1 MASER
6 DSDLYVNVM
15 RDGGRDSF
23 DDMGERLSTASLEAS
38 PGKAAYARPDHLEDE
53 QDDAEYASVLYP
65 RPLEVMSPTSSSSN
79 GSSGEL
85 FSAGVTRQTKHR
97 DDVRMAGPV
106 VAPTSAT
113 ATETDSDVE
122 ESRSDGAKE
131 KEHVI
136 RATRA
141 AEDAADAKQGAL
153 PPTDAEVVVAGD
165 DEECKGVSD
174 SAEDV
179 DRFQLAIAL
188 DFETD
193 TNGAMGPPSV
203 TRQTS
208 SSFSD
213 LGDYDDFSFTDAI
226 VASNGGAG
234 SVGSGSNAG
243 TPTTFYPIY
252 ENEAFRF
259 THASVNNCGYS
270 SYDAMDP
277 NPGGY
282 SSSPARSA
290 RSANSPT
297 MLRLGSSGSYGGR
310 ITPTFRLTV
319 PADESQPLVGD
330 IYPVSGEVV
339 RLRVD
344 QAAYIIFYKSDDS
357 GEEQGGTKQEMLV
370 MSSSSEDDG
379 DVNEMGEDG
388 AGRTMPPRS
397 YASLGAAG
405 HKVQTDNCFTRDY
418 NHPTRSL
425 GRGLFRA
432 STSVGSAFLK
442 GATGLVNKTY
452 QGGASG
458 GVFGF
463 AKGLGM
469 GMLGLGT
476 HTVKGAF
483 RGVGQVT
490 HLVGEM
496 VLGTAPHFSIDGT
509 LVLTNYRIIWQAQST
524 KDAMEIPVASI
535 LSAESSTTAPHVA
548 NIEGKHLLRVSL
560 AFQDETTCSDFLNC
574 IWELYAT
581 GPSPHYMFAHLHY
594 QAVLHKEEATTEALK
609 TPNDPFYDAE
619 EDYRRLKLLDEESWM
634 RLYDN
639 SDYTMFPSYPEA
651 FVIPSVLDEDDLREL
666 SAYRSASRI
675 PAVVWRHPHTGA
687 LVCRCAQPCTG
698 LSGYVVEADQKMV
711 SALQHA
717 TSAYGD
723 AKFHFFDA
731 RSQMAAA
738 ANSAQGKG
746 TEDPRNYPNSEL
758 HFCDIANIHA
768 VRSSYASLAQVC
780 QPGQERYGS
789 DWPHQLRSTFWFLHI
804 SNILSTSQEIC
815 RCLCQSDSV
824 MIHCSD
830 GWDRTPQL
838 TAMVQLLLD
847 PYYRT
852 LRGLLFLIEKEWCSF
867 GHMFRF
873 RYGQGDGPGQQ
884 ELEEQSPVFIQWLDA
899 LWQIWRQ
906 QSWAFEFNE
915 ELLSALYEHVFSG
928 LYGNFLYNNE
938 RQRKQEEADA
948 PTRSLWFVLLERMD
962 KYVNLEYDSA
972 KNFNS
977 IGLVLPFSSEE
988 DDLVIWDNHLVY
1000 ADPVCRKYE

>member
-6 DSDLYVNVM
+6 DLYVNVTKNGS
-15 RDGGRDSF
+15 RDGF
-23 DDMGERLSTASLEAS
+23 EQLEERLSTPS
-38 PGKAAYARPDHLEDE
+38 ARQQQDE
-53 QDDAEYASVLYP
+53 DAEYTSVLYP

-79 GSSGEL
+79 GSGSEFYSTDVGHEMKRGEGAIRT
-85 FSAGVTRQTKHR
+85 SAA
-97 DDVRMAGPV
+97 AG
-106 VAPTSAT
+106 PTSAT
-113 ATETDSDVE
+113 ATETDSDAE
-122 ESRSDGAKE
+122 ERRSDADKN
-131 KEHVI
+131 KDHVI
-136 RATRA
+136 RAMSA
-141 AEDAADAKQGAL
+141 AEEKRETGDVDA
-153 PPTDAEVVVAGD
+153 D
-165 DEECKGVSD
+165 DEECKGLGEAVT
-174 SAEDV
+174 AEEREQ
-179 DRFQLAIAL
+179 DRFKLAIAL

-193 TNGAMGPPSV
+193 TNGAMSIGPPSV

-213 LGDYDDFSFTDAI
+213 LGDYDDFSFTD
-226 VASNGGAG
+226 VVPVGGGTG
-234 SVGSGSNAG
+234 SVESGSNGG

-259 THASVNNCGYS
+259 THASVSNCGYG
-270 SYDAMDP
+270 SYDAIDRIP
-277 NPGGY
+277 SAY
-282 SSSPARSA
+282 TASPARSN
-290 RSANSPT
+290 RSGNSPT
-297 MLRLGSSGSYGGR
+297 MLRLDNYGYNGGR
-310 ITPTFRLTV
+310 ITPTFQLTQ
-319 PADESQPLVGD
+319 PADESQPLIGD
-330 IYPVSGEVV
+330 IYPVPGEVV

-344 QAAYIIFYKSDDS
+344 NAAYIIFYKSDDS
-357 GEEQGGTKQEMLV
+357 GEELSSKHEILA
-370 MSSSSEDDG
+370 MSSSSEDDN
-379 DVNEMGEDG
+379 DVGEWG
-388 AGRTMPPRS
+388 EEGKPMPPRS

-442 GATGLVNKTY
+442 GAAGLVNKTY

-509 LVLTNYRIIWQAQST
+509 LVLTNYRIIWQALST
-524 KDAMEIPVASI
+524 KDAMEIPLASI

-548 NIEGKHLLRVSL
+548 NIEGKHLLRASL
-560 AFQDETTCSDFLNC
+560 AFQDETTCSDFLSC
-574 IWELYAT
+574 IWDLYST
-581 GPSPHYMFAHLHY
+581 GGSPPHYLFAHLHY
-594 QAVLHKEEATTEALK
+594 QALRHKEDIRTVDGTGLE
-609 TPNDPFYDAE
+609 TPNDPIYDAE

-639 SDYTMFPSYPEA
+639 SDYTMFPSYPA
-651 FVIPSVLDEDDLREL
+651 TFVVPSVLDEDDLREL

-768 VRSSYASLAQVC
+768 VRSSYASLAAVC
-780 QPGQERYGS
+780 QPGQERESSG
-789 DWPHQLRSTFWFLHI
+789 WLFQLRNTFWFLHL

-838 TAMVQLLLD
+838 TGMVQLLLD

-852 LRGLLFLIEKEWCSF
+852 VRGFVSLVEKEWCSF
-867 GHMFRF
+867 GHMFRN
-873 RYGQGDGPGQQ
+873 RYSQGEGPGQQ
-884 ELEEQSPVFIQWLDA
+884 ELEEQSPVFVQWLDA

-915 ELLSALYEHVFSG
+915 AFLSALYEHIFSG

-938 RQRKQEEADA
+938 RQRKQEEANA
-948 PTRSLWFVLLERMD
+948 PTRSLWFVLLGQMD
-962 KYVNLEYDSA
+962 KYVNVEYDCA

-988 DDLVIWDNHLVY
+988 NDLVMWENHLIY

>member
-6 DSDLYVNVM
+6 DSDFYVKVAREGC
-15 RDGGRDSF
+15 RDGF
-23 DDMGERLSTASLEAS
+23 DEMEERRRTPCTPL
-38 PGKAAYARPDHLEDE
+38 KRDE
-53 QDDAEYASVLYP
+53 QHQDEEAEYTNVLYS
-65 RPLEVMSPTSSSSN
+65 RSVEIMSSTSSSSN
-79 GSSGEL
+79 GSSAEL
-85 FSAGVTRQTKHR
+85 DTTRVDEQMRSSAEIRPLIAALSTPGTLAK
-97 DDVRMAGPV
+97 
-106 VAPTSAT
+106 
-113 ATETDSDVE
+113 TDSDLE
-122 ESRSDGAKE
+122 TWSDRDKE
-131 KEHVI
+131 KEHKA
-136 RATRA
+136 RESNAM
-141 AEDAADAKQGAL
+141 EDKQGEDDV
-153 PPTDAEVVVAGD
+153 DAEKLT
-165 DEECKGVSD
+165 DEECESLGGAGSVEEK
-174 SAEDV
+174 
-179 DRFQLAIAL
+179 DRFQLAVAL
-188 DFETD
+188 NFETD
-193 TNGAMGPPSV
+193 TNAAMSTDPPSV

-226 VASNGGAG
+226 TIPSGGGTG
-234 SVGSGSNAG
+234 SVDSSSNAG

-252 ENEAFRF
+252 ENEAFRL
-259 THASVNNCGYS
+259 THASVSNCGYG
-270 SYDAMDP
+270 SYDAISKISGSYT
-277 NPGGY
+277 N
-282 SSSPARSA
+282 SPARSV

-297 MLRLGSSGSYGGR
+297 MLRLDSFSYNGGR
-310 ITPTFRLTV
+310 VTPTFQLTQ
-319 PADESQPLVGD
+319 PADESQPLIGD

-339 RLRVD
+339 RLRAD
-344 QAAYIIFYKSDDS
+344 NAAYIIFYKDDDS
-357 GEEQGGTKQEMLV
+357 GEEQNSKHEILA
-370 MSSSSEDDG
+370 MSSSSEDGG
-379 DVNEMGEDG
+379 DASEWSEE
-388 AGRTMPPRS
+388 ASGRVAPPRS

-405 HKVQTDNCFTRDY
+405 HKVQTDNCFIRDY

-432 STSVGSAFLK
+432 STSVGNAFLK

-452 QGGASG
+452 QGGANG

-476 HTVKGAF
+476 HTMKGAF

-509 LVLTNYRIIWQAQST
+509 LVLTNYRIIWQALST
-524 KDAMEIPVASI
+524 KDAMEIPLACI
-535 LSAESSTTAPHVA
+535 LGAESSTTAPHVA
-548 NIEGKHLLRVSL
+548 NIEGKHLLRTSL
-560 AFQDETTCSDFLNC
+560 AFQDEATCADFLNC
-574 IWELYAT
+574 IWELYSV
-581 GPSPHYMFAHLHY
+581 GVSPPHYFFAHLHY
-594 QAVLHKEEATTEALK
+594 QALRHKEQEKATSETGLE
-609 TPNDPFYDAE
+609 TPNNLFYDAE
-619 EDYRRLKLLDEESWM
+619 EDYRRLKLLDDDSWM

-639 SDYTMFPSYPEA
+639 SDYTMFPSYPEV
-651 FVIPSVLDEDDLREL
+651 FLVPSVLDEDDLREL

-698 LSGYVVEADQKMV
+698 LSGYVAKADQKLV
-711 SALQHA
+711 LALQHA

-746 TEDPRNYPNSEL
+746 TEDPRKYLNTEL

-768 VRSSYASLAQVC
+768 VRSSYASLASVC
-780 QPGQERYGS
+780 QPGQDRESSG
-789 DWPHQLRSTFWFLHI
+789 WLFQLRNTFWFLHL
-804 SNILSTSQEIC
+804 SSILTTSQEIC
-815 RCLCQSDSV
+815 RYLCQSESM

-852 LRGLLFLIEKEWCSF
+852 LTGLMQLIEKEWCSF
-867 GHMFRF
+867 GHLFRF
-873 RYGQGDGPGQQ
+873 RYSQGEGPGQQ
-884 ELEEQSPVFIQWLDA
+884 ELEEQSPVFVQWLDA

-906 QSWAFEFNE
+906 QPWAFEFNE
-915 ELLSALYEHVFSG
+915 TLLAVLYEHVFSG
-928 LYGNFLYNNE
+928 LYGNFLYNNQ
-938 RQRKQEEADA
+938 RQRKQEEANA
-948 PTRSLWFVLLERMD
+948 PTRSLWYVLLEEMD
-962 KYVNLEYDSA
+962 KYVNVEYDSA

-988 DDLVIWDNHLVY
+988 NDLVMWENHFVY

>member
-1 MASER
+1 MPSER
-6 DSDLYVNVM
+6 SSDLYVNVT
-15 RDGGRDSF
+15 RGDDGLG
-23 DDMGERLSTASLEAS
+23 RLSTTSIEVPTVAT
-38 PGKAAYARPDHLEDE
+38 PAAAKEQEDE
-53 QDDAEYASVLYP
+53 EYTSVLYA

-79 GSSGEL
+79 GSSSEY
-85 FSAGVTRQTKHR
+85 FSSNRRENKPSEGATTAAEGTLTEG
-97 DDVRMAGPV
+97 A
-106 VAPTSAT
+106 ATTSAT
-113 ATETDSDVE
+113 ATETDSDME
-122 ESRSDGAKE
+122 ESRSDAE
-131 KEHVI
+131 KERVI
-136 RATRA
+136 VTRATSA
-141 AEDAADAKQGAL
+141 AEDKRSADSGDAAET
-153 PPTDAEVVVAGD
+153 TDD
-165 DEECKGVSD
+165 DEECKGLGT
-174 SAEDV
+174 AEEQDP
-179 DRFQLAIAL
+179 FQLAIAL

-193 TNGAMGPPSV
+193 TNAASLGPPSV

-213 LGDYDDFSFTDAI
+213 LGDYDDFSFTDV
-226 VASNGGAG
+226 VAVNGGNS
-234 SVGSGSNAG
+234 SVESGSNAG

-259 THASVNNCGYS
+259 THASVSNCGYG
-270 SYDAMDP
+270 SYDAIDRMP
-277 NPGGY
+277 AGY
-282 SSSPARSA
+282 SPARSA
-290 RSANSPT
+290 RSSTSPT
-297 MLRLGSSGSYGGR
+297 VLRLDNYGYNNGGR
-310 ITPTFRLTV
+310 MTPTYQLTL
-319 PADESQPLVGD
+319 PADESQPLIGD
-330 IYPVSGEVV
+330 IYPVPGEIV

-344 QAAYIIFYKSDDS
+344 NAAYIIFYKSDDS
-357 GEEQGGTKQEMLV
+357 GEEQGKHDMLA

-379 DVNEMGEDG
+379 EAGELSEEG
-388 AGRTMPPRS
+388 TGKPLPPRS

-442 GATGLVNKTY
+442 GAAGLVNKTY

-509 LVLTNYRIIWQAQST
+509 LVLTNYRIIWQALST
-524 KDAMEIPVASI
+524 KDAMEIPIASI
-535 LSAESSTTAPHVA
+535 LLAESSTTAPHVA
-548 NIEGKHLLRVSL
+548 NIEGKNLLRASL
-560 AFQDETTCSDFLNC
+560 AFPDEGTCSDFLSC
-574 IWELYAT
+574 IWDLYAT
-581 GPSPHYMFAHLHY
+581 GSPPHYLFAHLHY
-594 QAVLHKEEATTEALK
+594 QALMQKEDVKAAAAVDGTGLK
-609 TPNDPFYDAE
+609 TPNDSFYDAE
-619 EDYRRLKLLDEESWM
+619 EDYRRLKLLDEDSWM

-639 SDYTMFPSYPEA
+639 SDYTMFPSYPET

-768 VRSSYASLAQVC
+768 VRSSFASLASVC
-780 QPGQERYGS
+780 QPGQERDS
-789 DWPHQLRSTFWFLHI
+789 SEWPFQLRNTFWFLHL
-804 SNILSTSQEIC
+804 STILSTSQEIC
-815 RCLCQSDSV
+815 RYLCQCDSV

-852 LRGLLFLIEKEWCSF
+852 IRGLLCLIEKEWCSF
-867 GHMFRF
+867 GHMFRY
-873 RYGQGDGPGQQ
+873 RYGHGEGPGQQ

-906 QSWAFEFNE
+906 QAWAFEFNE
-915 ELLSALYEHVFSG
+915 ALLSALYEHVFSG

-938 RQRKQEEADA
+938 RQRKQEESDA
-948 PTRSLWFVLLERMD
+948 PTRSLWFVLLEQMD
-962 KYVNLEYDSA
+962 KYMNVEYDSA

-977 IGLVLPFSSEE
+977 VGLVLPFSSEE
-988 DDLVIWDNHLVY
+988 DYLVLWENHFVY
-1000 ADPVCRKYE
+1000 ADPVCRKYL

>member
-1 MASER
+1 MASRER
-6 DSDLYVNVM
+6 DGDLYVNVTKNAS
-15 RDGGRDSF
+15 RDGF
-23 DDMGERLSTASLEAS
+23 DAVEERLSSAS
-38 PGKAAYARPDHLEDE
+38 ARHQQQMEDH
-53 QDDAEYASVLYP
+53 DDAEFTSVLYP
-65 RPLEVMSPTSSSSN
+65 RTRPSVDVMSPTSSSSN
-79 GSSGEL
+79 GSAAEFFSSGADHQMKHSNGDSREATA
-85 FSAGVTRQTKHR
+85 AG
-97 DDVRMAGPV
+97 
-106 VAPTSAT
+106 PTSAT
-113 ATETDSDVE
+113 ATETDSDLE
-122 ESRSDGAKE
+122 ESRSDADKD
-131 KEHVI
+131 KEHVV
-136 RATRA
+136 RATSA
-141 AEDAADAKQGAL
+141 AEDKRGDG
-153 PPTDAEVVVAGD
+153 DAEAEATD
-165 DEECKGVSD
+165 DEECKGLARG
-174 SAEDV
+174 AEEKDQE
-179 DRFQLAIAL
+179 DRFKLAIAL

-193 TNGAMGPPSV
+193 TNGAMSIGPPSV

-213 LGDYDDFSFTDAI
+213 LGDYDDFSFSDAI
-226 VASNGGAG
+226 TVSGGGAG
-234 SVGSGSNAG
+234 SVEGGSNAG

-252 ENEAFRF
+252 ENDAFRF
-259 THASVNNCGYS
+259 THGSVSSCGYG
-270 SYDAMDP
+270 SYDTIDKIPSAFM
-277 NPGGY
+277 N
-282 SSSPARSA
+282 SPARSA

-297 MLRLGSSGSYGGR
+297 VLRLDNYNGGR
-310 ITPTFRLTV
+310 ITPTFQLTQ
-319 PADESQPLVGD
+319 PADESQPLIGD

-339 RLRVD
+339 RQRVD
-344 QAAYIIFYKSDDS
+344 NIAYIIFYKGDES
-357 GEEQGGTKQEMLV
+357 GEEQSSKQDILDL
-370 MSSSSEDDG
+370 SSSSEDDG
-379 DVNEMGEDG
+379 DGGEWSEEG
-388 AGRTMPPRS
+388 PGRVVPPRS

-442 GATGLVNKTY
+442 GAAGLVNKTY

-509 LVLTNYRIIWQAQST
+509 LILTNYRIIWQALST
-524 KDAMEIPVASI
+524 KDAMEIPLASI

-548 NIEGKHLLRVSL
+548 NIEGKHLLRASL
-560 AFQDETTCSDFLNC
+560 AFQDENTCSEFLSC
-574 IWELYAT
+574 IWELYST
-581 GPSPHYMFAHLHY
+581 GGSPPHFLFAHLHY
-594 QAVLHKEEATTEALK
+594 QALRHKEEVVAATGTGLE
-609 TPNDPFYDAE
+609 TPNDMFYDAE
-619 EDYRRLKLLDEESWM
+619 EDYRRLKLLGEDSWM

-639 SDYTMFPSYPEA
+639 SDYTMFPSYPDT
-651 FVIPSVLDEDDLREL
+651 FVIPSVLDEDDLSEL

-731 RSQMAAA
+731 RSQMAAV

-768 VRSSYASLAQVC
+768 VRSSFASLALVC
-780 QPGQERYGS
+780 QPGQERESSG
-789 DWPHQLRSTFWFLHI
+789 WLFQLRNTFWFLHL

-815 RCLCQSDSV
+815 RYLCQSDSV

-852 LRGLLFLIEKEWCSF
+852 VRGLLCLIEKEWCSF
-867 GHMFRF
+867 GHMFRY
-873 RYGQGDGPGQQ
+873 RYGQGEGPGQQ

-915 ELLSALYEHVFSG
+915 ALLSALYEHIFTG

-948 PTRSLWFVLLERMD
+948 PTRSLWFVLLKQMD
-962 KYVNLEYDSA
+962 KYVNVEYDSA

-977 IGLVLPFSSEE
+977 IGLILPFSSEE
-988 DDLVIWDNHLVY
+988 NDLVMWANHLVY
-1000 ADPVCRKYE
+1000 ADPVCRKYD

>member
-6 DSDLYVNVM
+6 DLYVNVTKNGS
-15 RDGGRDSF
+15 RDGF
-23 DDMGERLSTASLEAS
+23 EQLEERLSTPS
-38 PGKAAYARPDHLEDE
+38 ARQQQDE
-53 QDDAEYASVLYP
+53 DAEYTSVLYP

-79 GSSGEL
+79 GSGSEFYSTDVGHEMKRGEGAIRT
-85 FSAGVTRQTKHR
+85 SA
-97 DDVRMAGPV
+97 AA
-106 VAPTSAT
+106 APTSAT
-113 ATETDSDVE
+113 ATETDSDAE
-122 ESRSDGAKE
+122 ERRSDADKH
-131 KEHVI
+131 KDHVV
-136 RATRA
+136 RTMSA
-141 AEDAADAKQGAL
+141 AEEKRETGDVDA
-153 PPTDAEVVVAGD
+153 D
-165 DEECKGVSD
+165 DEECKGLGEAAT
-174 SAEDV
+174 AEEREQ
-179 DRFQLAIAL
+179 DRFKLAIAL

-193 TNGAMGPPSV
+193 TNGAMSIGPPSV

-213 LGDYDDFSFTDAI
+213 LGDYDDFSFTD
-226 VASNGGAG
+226 VVPVGGGTG
-234 SVGSGSNAG
+234 SVESGSNSG

-259 THASVNNCGYS
+259 THASVSNCGYG
-270 SYDAMDP
+270 SYDAIDRI
-277 NPGGY
+277 
-282 SSSPARSA
+282 SSAYTASPARSN
-290 RSANSPT
+290 RSGNSPT
-297 MLRLGSSGSYGGR
+297 MLRLDNYGYNGGR
-310 ITPTFRLTV
+310 ITPTFQLTQ
-319 PADESQPLVGD
+319 PADESQPLIGD
-330 IYPVSGEVV
+330 IYPVPGEVV

-344 QAAYIIFYKSDDS
+344 NAAYIIFYKSDDS
-357 GEEQGGTKQEMLV
+357 GEELSSKHEILA
-370 MSSSSEDDG
+370 MSSSSEDDN
-379 DVNEMGEDG
+379 DVGEWG
-388 AGRTMPPRS
+388 EEGKPMPPRS

-442 GATGLVNKTY
+442 GAAGLVNKTY

-509 LVLTNYRIIWQAQST
+509 LVLTNYRIIWQALST
-524 KDAMEIPVASI
+524 KDAMEIPLASI

-548 NIEGKHLLRVSL
+548 NIEGKHLLRASL
-560 AFQDETTCSDFLNC
+560 AFQDETTCSDFLSC
-574 IWELYAT
+574 IWDLYST
-581 GPSPHYMFAHLHY
+581 GGSPPHYLFAHLHY
-594 QAVLHKEEATTEALK
+594 QALRHKEDIRTVDGTGLE
-609 TPNDPFYDAE
+609 TPNDPIYDAE

-639 SDYTMFPSYPEA
+639 SDYTMFPSYPA
-651 FVIPSVLDEDDLREL
+651 TFVVPSVLDEDDLREL

-768 VRSSYASLAQVC
+768 VRSSYASLAAVC
-780 QPGQERYGS
+780 QPGQERESSG
-789 DWPHQLRSTFWFLHI
+789 WLFQLRNTFWFLHL

-838 TAMVQLLLD
+838 TGMVQLLLD

-852 LRGLLFLIEKEWCSF
+852 VRGFVSLVEKEWCSF
-867 GHMFRF
+867 GHMFRN
-873 RYGQGDGPGQQ
+873 RYSQGEGPGQQ
-884 ELEEQSPVFIQWLDA
+884 ELEEQSPVFVQWLDA

-915 ELLSALYEHVFSG
+915 AFLSALYEHIFSG

-938 RQRKQEEADA
+938 RQRKQEEANA
-948 PTRSLWFVLLERMD
+948 PTRSLWFVLLGQMD
-962 KYVNLEYDSA
+962 KYVNVEYDCA

-988 DDLVIWDNHLVY
+988 NDLVMWENHLIY

>member
-6 DSDLYVNVM
+6 DGDLYVTVTKDGS
-15 RDGGRDSF
+15 RDGF
-23 DDMGERLSTASLEAS
+23 DAMEERLSTAS
-38 PGKAAYARPDHLEDE
+38 ARQGDE
-53 QDDAEYASVLYP
+53 AEYTSVLYP
-65 RPLEVMSPTSSSSN
+65 RAMEMTSPTSSSSN
-79 GSSGEL
+79 GSGEEFDSGRRQKKR
-85 FSAGVTRQTKHR
+85 SAAVMRT
-97 DDVRMAGPV
+97 AAAA
-106 VAPTSAT
+106 APTSAT

-122 ESRSDGAKE
+122 ESHSDPDRE
-131 KEHVI
+131 KEHVS
-136 RATRA
+136 RAMSA
-141 AEDAADAKQGAL
+141 AEDKRASEDV
-153 PPTDAEVVVAGD
+153 DAEVTD
-165 DEECKGVSD
+165 DDECKGSGGE
-174 SAEDV
+174 AEERDQ
-179 DRFQLAIAL
+179 DRFKLAIAL

-193 TNGAMGPPSV
+193 TNGAMSIGPPSV

-226 VASNGGAG
+226 AIPNGGGTG

-259 THASVNNCGYS
+259 THASVSNCGYG
-270 SYDAMDP
+270 SYDTIDKI
-277 NPGGY
+277 PGAY
-282 SSSPARSA
+282 MSSPARSA
-290 RSANSPT
+290 RSSNSPST
-297 MLRLGSSGSYGGR
+297 LRLDTYGYNGGR
-310 ITPTFRLTV
+310 ITPTFQLTQ
-319 PADESQPLVGD
+319 PADESQALIGD

-344 QAAYIIFYKSDDS
+344 NAAYIIFYKSDDS
-357 GEEQGGTKQEMLV
+357 GEEQSPKHEILA
-370 MSSSSEDDG
+370 MSSSSEDDVDSG
-379 DVNEMGEDG
+379 DWSEEGSG
-388 AGRTMPPRS
+388 IPRS

-442 GATGLVNKTY
+442 GAAGLVNKTY

-476 HTVKGAF
+476 HTVKGAV

-524 KDAMEIPVASI
+524 KDAMEIPLAAI

-548 NIEGKHLLRVSL
+548 NIEGKHLLRASL
-560 AFQDETTCSDFLNC
+560 AFQDETTCSEFLSC
-574 IWELYAT
+574 IWELYST
-581 GPSPHYMFAHLHY
+581 GPSPPHFLFAHLHF
-594 QAVLHKEEATTEALK
+594 QALRHKEEATGLE
-609 TPNDPFYDAE
+609 TPNEPLYDAE

-639 SDYTMFPSYPEA
+639 SDYAMFPSYPEA

-675 PAVVWRHPHTGA
+675 PAVVWRHPHTGS

-768 VRSSYASLAQVC
+768 VRSSYASLAAVC
-780 QPGQERYGS
+780 QPGQERGS
-789 DWPHQLRSTFWFLHI
+789 SGWLFQLRNTFWFLHL

-815 RCLCQSDSV
+815 RCLCQGDSV

-852 LRGLLFLIEKEWCSF
+852 IRGLLCLIEKEWISF
-867 GHMFRF
+867 GHLFRF
-873 RYGQGDGPGQQ
+873 RYGAGEGPGQQ

-899 LWQIWRQ
+899 LWQVWRQ
-906 QSWAFEFNE
+906 QPWAFEFNE
-915 ELLSALYEHVFSG
+915 ALLSALYEQVFTG

-938 RQRKQEEADA
+938 RQRKQEEAIA
-948 PTRSLWFVLLERMD
+948 PTRSLWYVLLAQMD
-962 KYVNLEYDSA
+962 RYVNVEYDSA

-977 IGLVLPFSSEE
+977 IGGVLPFSSEE
-988 DDLVIWDNHLVY
+988 NDLVMWANHLVY

>member
-1 MASER
+1 MPGVLSLLDYIKLERPPEMASER
-6 DSDLYVNVM
+6 DGDLFVNVTKNGC
-15 RDGGRDSF
+15 DALD
-23 DDMGERLSTASLEAS
+23 ERLSSASAGTRHQQQLVE
-38 PGKAAYARPDHLEDE
+38 E
-53 QDDAEYASVLYP
+53 QDDAEFTSVLYP
-65 RPLEVMSPTSSSSN
+65 RPSVDAMSPTSSSSN
-79 GSSGEL
+79 GSAAE
-85 FSAGVTRQTKHR
+85 FYSAEGALRTSPT
-97 DDVRMAGPV
+97 AA
-106 VAPTSAT
+106 APTSAT
-113 ATETDSDVE
+113 ATETDSDLE
-122 ESRSDGAKE
+122 ESRSDADKE
-131 KEHVI
+131 KEHVT
-136 RATRA
+136 RAMSA
-141 AEDAADAKQGAL
+141 AEDKRAADSG
-153 PPTDAEVVVAGD
+153 DAEATD
-165 DEECKGVSD
+165 DEECKGLG
-174 SAEDV
+174 SAEEKDQ
-179 DRFQLAIAL
+179 DRFKLAIAL

-193 TNGAMGPPSV
+193 TNGAGSIGPPSV

-213 LGDYDDFSFTDAI
+213 LGDYDDFSFSDAI
-226 VASNGGAG
+226 TVSGGGAG
-234 SVGSGSNAG
+234 SVEGGSNAG

-252 ENEAFRF
+252 ENDAFRF
-259 THASVNNCGYS
+259 THGSVSSCGYG
-270 SYDAMDP
+270 SYDTIDKI
-277 NPGGY
+277 PGAFMN
-282 SSSPARSA
+282 SPARSA

-297 MLRLGSSGSYGGR
+297 VLRLDSYGYNGGR
-310 ITPTFRLTV
+310 ITPTFQLTQ
-319 PADESQPLVGD
+319 PADESQPLIGD

-339 RLRVD
+339 RQRVD
-344 QAAYIIFYKSDDS
+344 NAAYIIFYKGDDS
-357 GEEQGGTKQEMLV
+357 GEEQNSKQDILGL
-370 MSSSSEDDG
+370 SSSSEDDG
-379 DVNEMGEDG
+379 DGGEWSEEG
-388 AGRTMPPRS
+388 SGRVVPPRS

-405 HKVQTDNCFTRDY
+405 HKVQTDNCFARDY

-442 GATGLVNKTY
+442 GAAGLVNKTY

-509 LVLTNYRIIWQAQST
+509 LVLTNYRIIWQALST
-524 KDAMEIPVASI
+524 KDAMEIPLASI

-548 NIEGKHLLRVSL
+548 NIEGKHLLRASL
-560 AFQDETTCSDFLNC
+560 AFQDENTCSEFLSC
-574 IWELYAT
+574 IWELYST
-581 GPSPHYMFAHLHY
+581 GGSPPHFLFAHLHY
-594 QAVLHKEEATTEALK
+594 QALRHKEEVKTVTGTGLE
-609 TPNDPFYDAE
+609 TPNDQFYDAE
-619 EDYRRLKLLDEESWM
+619 EDYRRLKLLDEDSWM

-639 SDYTMFPSYPEA
+639 SDYTMFPSYPET
-651 FVIPSVLDEDDLREL
+651 FVVPSVLDEDDLREL
-666 SAYRSASRI
+666 SAYRSASR
-675 PAVVWRHPHTGA
+675 
-687 LVCRCAQPCTG
+687 
-698 LSGYVVEADQKMV
+698 LSGYVVEADQKIV

-768 VRSSYASLAQVC
+768 VRSSFASLA
-780 QPGQERYGS
+780 S
-789 DWPHQLRSTFWFLHI
+789 
-804 SNILSTSQEIC
+804 
-815 RCLCQSDSV
+815 
-824 MIHCSD
+824 
-830 GWDRTPQL
+830 L

-852 LRGLLFLIEKEWCSF
+852 VRGLLCLIEKEWCSF
-867 GHMFRF
+867 GHMFRY
-873 RYGQGDGPGQQ
+873 RYGQGEGPGQQ

-906 QSWAFEFNE
+906 QPWAFEFNE
-915 ELLSALYEHVFSG
+915 ALLSALYEHIFSG

-948 PTRSLWFVLLERMD
+948 PTRSLWFVLLEQMD
-962 KYVNLEYDSA
+962 KYINVEYDSA

-977 IGLVLPFSSEE
+977 IGLILPFSSEE
-988 DDLVIWDNHLVY
+988 NDLVMWANHLVY

>member
-6 DSDLYVNVM
+6 ESELYVNVVTDDGC
-15 RDGGRDSF
+15 RDRVDEMEEKGRSITPCTQ
-23 DDMGERLSTASLEAS
+23 LQL
-38 PGKAAYARPDHLEDE
+38 DE
-53 QDDAEYASVLYP
+53 YHQDDVEYTSVLLYT
-65 RPLEVMSPTSSSSN
+65 RPVEITSPASSSSN
-79 GSSGEL
+79 GSSVEL
-85 FSAGVTRQTKHR
+85 YTTGTDKHIR
-97 DDVRMAGPV
+97 KHGADRRPIPAA
-106 VAPTSAT
+106 APMSGT
-113 ATETDSDVE
+113 ATETDSDLE
-122 ESRSDGAKE
+122 ESHSNPDKDKDHGVQDVSDKEDNLRDAGLDTKAK
-131 KEHVI
+131 I
-136 RATRA
+136 N
-141 AEDAADAKQGAL
+141 
-153 PPTDAEVVVAGD
+153 
-165 DEECKGVSD
+165 EECKEL
-174 SAEDV
+174 EDAGLTEAKDR
-179 DRFQLAIAL
+179 DRFKLAIAL

-193 TNGAMGPPSV
+193 TNAAMNLDRPSA

-226 VASNGGAG
+226 TIPSGGGTG
-234 SVGSGSNAG
+234 SVESNSNAG
-243 TPTTFYPIY
+243 TPTTLCPIY
-252 ENEAFRF
+252 GNDSFRF
-259 THASVNNCGYS
+259 THASVSNCGYG
-270 SYDAMDP
+270 SYDAISKI
-277 NPGGY
+277 
-282 SSSPARSA
+282 SSSYTNSPARSA

-297 MLRLGSSGSYGGR
+297 MLRLDNCSYNGGR
-310 ITPTFRLTV
+310 ITPTFQLTQ
-319 PADESQPLVGD
+319 PADESQPLIGD

-339 RLRVD
+339 RLRAD
-344 QAAYIIFYKSDDS
+344 NAAYIIFYKSEDS
-357 GEEQGGTKQEMLV
+357 GEEQNLKHEMLA

-379 DVNEMGEDG
+379 DANEWGEEASG
-388 AGRTMPPRS
+388 RVAGPRS

-442 GATGLVNKTY
+442 GAAGLVNKTY

-509 LVLTNYRIIWQAQST
+509 LVLTNYRIIWQALST
-524 KDAMEIPVASI
+524 KDAMEIPLASI

-548 NIEGKHLLRVSL
+548 NIEGKHLMRTSL
-560 AFQDETTCSDFLNC
+560 AFQFEATCSEFLSC
-574 IWELYAT
+574 IWELYSV
-581 GPSPHYMFAHLHY
+581 GVSPPHYLFAHLHY
-594 QAVLHKEEATTEALK
+594 QALRHKEQETTSGTGLE
-609 TPNDPFYDAE
+609 TPNDSLYNAE
-619 EDYRRLKLLDEESWM
+619 EDYRRLKLLDEDCWM

-639 SDYTMFPSYPEA
+639 SEYTMFPSYPDV
-651 FVIPSVLDEDDLREL
+651 FLVPSVLDENDLQEL

-698 LSGYVVEADQKMV
+698 LSGYVVEADQKLV

-746 TEDPRNYPNSEL
+746 TEDPRNYPNTEL

-768 VRSSYASLAQVC
+768 VRSSYASLASVC
-780 QPGQERYGS
+780 QPGQDRESSGWLY
-789 DWPHQLRSTFWFLHI
+789 QLRNTFWFLHL
-804 SNILSTSQEIC
+804 SSILTTSQEIC
-815 RCLCQSDSV
+815 RYLCQSESV

-852 LRGLLFLIEKEWCSF
+852 VNGVMQLIEKEWCSF
-867 GHMFRF
+867 GHLF
-873 RYGQGDGPGQQ
+873 RYRYAQGDGPGQQ
-884 ELEEQSPVFIQWLDA
+884 EVEEQSPVFIQWLDA

-906 QSWAFEFNE
+906 QPWAFEFNE
-915 ELLSALYEHVFSG
+915 MLLSVLYEHVFSG
-928 LYGNFLYNNE
+928 LYGNFLYNSQ
-938 RQRKQEEADA
+938 RQRKQEEASA
-948 PTRSLWFVLLERMD
+948 PTRSLWYVLLEQMD
-962 KYVNLEYDSA
+962 KYVNVEYDSA

-988 DDLVIWDNHLVY
+988 NDLVMWENHFVY

>member
-1 MASER
+1 MENGR
-6 DSDLYVNVM
+6 DSDFYVNVT
-15 RDGGRDSF
+15 RDGCRDGF
-23 DDMGERLSTASLEAS
+23 DEAEERLGT
-38 PGKAAYARPDHLEDE
+38 PNARQEG
-53 QDDAEYASVLYP
+53 EYTNILYS
-65 RPLEVMSPTSSSSN
+65 RPMEGISPTSSSSN
-79 GSSGEL
+79 GSGTECYSTQHQKEGDTGNRP
-85 FSAGVTRQTKHR
+85 STA
-97 DDVRMAGPV
+97 
-106 VAPTSAT
+106 APTSAT
-113 ATETDSDVE
+113 ATETDSDLE
-122 ESRSDGAKE
+122 ESRSDADKE
-131 KEHVI
+131 KEHVV
-136 RATRA
+136 RAMSA
-141 AEDAADAKQGAL
+141 AEEKQTVGN
-153 PPTDAEVVVAGD
+153 DEVND
-165 DEECKGVSD
+165 DEECKGLGDAISV
-174 SAEDV
+174 EDN
-179 DRFQLAIAL
+179 FNLAIAL

-193 TNGAMGPPSV
+193 TNAALSIGPPSV

-213 LGDYDDFSFTDAI
+213 LGDYDDFSFSDAI
-226 VASNGGAG
+226 AIPNTGGAG
-234 SVGSGSNAG
+234 SVGSGSNSNAG

-259 THASVNNCGYS
+259 THASVGNCGYG
-270 SYDAMDP
+270 SYDAIEKI
-277 NPGGY
+277 PGVY
-282 SSSPARSA
+282 TNSPARSA
-290 RSANSPT
+290 RSGNSPT
-297 MLRLGSSGSYGGR
+297 MLRLDNYGYNGGR
-310 ITPTFRLTV
+310 ITPTFQLTQ
-319 PADESQPLVGD
+319 PADESQPLIGD

-344 QAAYIIFYKSDDS
+344 NAAYIIFYKSEDS
-357 GEEQGGTKQEMLV
+357 GEEQNTKNEILA
-370 MSSSSEDDG
+370 MSSSSEDDA
-379 DVNEMGEDG
+379 DVSEWSEDG
-388 AGRTMPPRS
+388 SGRIAPPRS

-405 HKVQTDNCFTRDY
+405 HKVQTDNCYTRDY

-425 GRGLFRA
+425 GRGLYRA

-442 GATGLVNKTY
+442 GAAGLVNKTY

-509 LVLTNYRIIWQAQST
+509 LVLTNYRIIWQALST
-524 KDAMEIPVASI
+524 KDAMEIPLASI
-535 LSAESSTTAPHVA
+535 LSAESSTTAPHIA
-548 NIEGKHLLRVSL
+548 NIEGKHLLRASL
-560 AFQDETTCSDFLNC
+560 AFPDETTCSDFLGC
-574 IWELYAT
+574 IWELFST
-581 GPSPHYMFAHLHY
+581 GGSPPHYLFAHLHY
-594 QAVLHKEEATTEALK
+594 QALRHKEMK
-609 TPNDPFYDAE
+609 TVHGTGLETPSDSFYDAE
-619 EDYRRLKLLDEESWM
+619 EDYRRLKLLDEDSWM
-634 RLYDN
+634 RLFDN

-768 VRSSYASLAQVC
+768 VRSSYASLATVC
-780 QPGQERYGS
+780 QPGQERES
-789 DWPHQLRSTFWFLHI
+789 SSWIFQLRNTFWFLHL
-804 SNILSTSQEIC
+804 STILSTSQEIC
-815 RCLCQSDSV
+815 RYLGQGGSV

-838 TAMVQLLLD
+838 TAIVQLLLD

-852 LRGLLFLIEKEWCSF
+852 IRGLLCLIEKEWCSF
-867 GHMFRF
+867 GHLFRF
-873 RYGQGDGPGQQ
+873 RYGHGEGPGQQ

-906 QSWAFEFNE
+906 QPWAFEFNE
-915 ELLSALYEHVFSG
+915 ALLSALYESIFSG

-938 RQRKQEEADA
+938 RQRKQEEANA
-948 PTRSLWFVLLERMD
+948 PTRSLWFVLLEQME
-962 KYVNLEYDSA
+962 KYMNIEYDSA

-988 DDLVIWDNHLVY
+988 NDLVMWANHLVY

>member
-1 MASER
+1 MVGER
-6 DSDLYVNVM
+6 DSDFCDNVTHNLNETKE
-15 RDGGRDSF
+15 GLATPSGRHNAGS
-23 DDMGERLSTASLEAS
+23 
-38 PGKAAYARPDHLEDE
+38 AYTN
-53 QDDAEYASVLYP
+53 VLFS
-65 RPLEVMSPTSSSSN
+65 RRVQVISPTSSSSN
-79 GSSGEL
+79 GSNSELSDRKRHERMQTAAASTSG
-85 FSAGVTRQTKHR
+85 
-97 DDVRMAGPV
+97 
-106 VAPTSAT
+106 T
-113 ATETDSDVE
+113 ATETESDLE
-122 ESRSDGAKE
+122 ESRIDADRE
-131 KEHVI
+131 KEHVVQ
-136 RATRA
+136 TLQA
-141 AEDAADAKQGAL
+141 AENKQVAD
-153 PPTDAEVVVAGD
+153 DSAESIN
-165 DEECKGVSD
+165 DEECKGLGEMRI
-174 SAEDV
+174 SAEKDQ
-179 DRFQLAIAL
+179 DRFNLAIAL

-193 TNGAMGPPSV
+193 TNAALSTGPQSV

-213 LGDYDDFSFTDAI
+213 LGDFDDFSFSDAI
-226 VASNGGAG
+226 TIPNG
-234 SVGSGSNAG
+234 GSGSFESTSNSD

-252 ENEAFRF
+252 GNEAFRI
-259 THASVNNCGYS
+259 THATVSNCGYG
-270 SYDAMDP
+270 SYDAIEKI
-277 NPGGY
+277 PGVY
-282 SSSPARSA
+282 TSPAKSA
-290 RSANSPT
+290 RSSNSPT
-297 MLRLGSSGSYGGR
+297 ILHLDSFGWNEGR
-310 ITPTFRLTV
+310 VTPTLQLTQ
-319 PADESQPLVGD
+319 PADESQPLIGD

-344 QAAYIIFYKSDDS
+344 DAAYIIFYKSDDS
-357 GEEQGGTKQEMLV
+357 GEEQSAKNEILA
-370 MSSSSEDDG
+370 MSSSSEDDA
-379 DVNEMGEDG
+379 DVGEWSEDG
-388 AGRTMPPRS
+388 PGNVVPPRS

-432 STSVGSAFLK
+432 STSVGNGFLK
-442 GATGLVNKTY
+442 GAAGLVNKTY
-452 QGGASG
+452 QGGANG

-509 LVLTNYRIIWQAQST
+509 LMLTNYRIIWQALST
-524 KDAMEIPVASI
+524 KDAMEIPLASI
-535 LSAESSTTAPHVA
+535 LTAESSTTAPHVA
-548 NIEGKHLLRVSL
+548 NIEGKHLLRACM
-560 AFQDETTCSDFLNC
+560 AFQNETTCSDFLGC
-574 IWELYAT
+574 IWGLYSS
-581 GPSPHYMFAHLHY
+581 GNPPPHYLFAHLHY
-594 QAVLHKEEATTEALK
+594 QALRHKEEVKMVDGTGLE
-609 TPNDPFYDAE
+609 TPSDLFYDAE
-619 EDYRRLKLLDEESWM
+619 EDYRRLKLLDKDSWM

-639 SDYTMFPSYPEA
+639 SDYTMFPSYPST
-651 FVIPSVLDEDDLREL
+651 FLIPSALDQDDLREL

-687 LVCRCAQPCTG
+687 LVSRCAQPCTG
-698 LSGYVVEADQKMV
+698 LSGYVVKADQKLV

-717 TSAYGD
+717 TSANGD

-768 VRSSYASLAQVC
+768 VRSSYASLATLC
-780 QPGQERYGS
+780 QPGQERES
-789 DWPHQLRSTFWFLHI
+789 SSWLFQLRSTFWFLHL
-804 SNILSTSQEIC
+804 SSILSTSQEIC
-815 RCLCQSDSV
+815 RCLSQGHSV

-838 TAMVQLLLD
+838 TGMVQLLLD

-852 LRGLLFLIEKEWCSF
+852 VRGLLCLIEKEWCSF
-867 GHMFRF
+867 GHLFRH
-873 RYGQGDGPGQQ
+873 RYGHGEGPGQQ
-884 ELEEQSPVFIQWLDA
+884 ELEEQSPIFVQWLDA

-906 QSWAFEFNE
+906 QPWAFEFNE
-915 ELLSALYEHVFSG
+915 ALLSALYDSIFSG

-938 RQRKQEEADA
+938 LQRRQEESST
-948 PTRSLWFVLLERMD
+948 PTRSLWFVVQEEAN
-962 KYVNLEYDSA
+962 KYMNIEYDSA

-988 DDLVIWDNHLVY
+988 NDLVMWGNHLVY

>member
-6 DSDLYVNVM
+6 DLYVNVTKNGS
-15 RDGGRDSF
+15 RDGF
-23 DDMGERLSTASLEAS
+23 EQLEERLSTPS
-38 PGKAAYARPDHLEDE
+38 ARQQQDE
-53 QDDAEYASVLYP
+53 DAEYTSVLYP

-79 GSSGEL
+79 GSGSEFYSTDVGHEMKRGEGAIRT
-85 FSAGVTRQTKHR
+85 SA
-97 DDVRMAGPV
+97 AA
-106 VAPTSAT
+106 APTSAT
-113 ATETDSDVE
+113 ATETDSDAE
-122 ESRSDGAKE
+122 ERRSDADKN
-131 KEHVI
+131 KDHVI
-136 RATRA
+136 RAMSA
-141 AEDAADAKQGAL
+141 AEEKRETGDVDA
-153 PPTDAEVVVAGD
+153 D
-165 DEECKGVSD
+165 DEECKGLGEAVT
-174 SAEDV
+174 AEEREQ
-179 DRFQLAIAL
+179 DRFKLAIAL

-193 TNGAMGPPSV
+193 TNGAMSIGPPSV

-213 LGDYDDFSFTDAI
+213 LGDYDDFSFTD
-226 VASNGGAG
+226 VVPVGGGTG
-234 SVGSGSNAG
+234 SVESGSNGG

-259 THASVNNCGYS
+259 THASVSNCGYG
-270 SYDAMDP
+270 SYDAIDRIP
-277 NPGGY
+277 SAY
-282 SSSPARSA
+282 TASPARSN
-290 RSANSPT
+290 RSGNSPT
-297 MLRLGSSGSYGGR
+297 MLRLDNYGYNGGR
-310 ITPTFRLTV
+310 ITPTFQLTQ
-319 PADESQPLVGD
+319 PADESQPLIGD
-330 IYPVSGEVV
+330 IYPVPGEVV

-344 QAAYIIFYKSDDS
+344 NAAYIIFYKSDDS
-357 GEEQGGTKQEMLV
+357 GEELSSKHEILA
-370 MSSSSEDDG
+370 MSSSSEDDN
-379 DVNEMGEDG
+379 DVGEWG
-388 AGRTMPPRS
+388 EEGKPMPPRS

-442 GATGLVNKTY
+442 GAAGLVNKTY

-509 LVLTNYRIIWQAQST
+509 LVLTNYRIIWQALST
-524 KDAMEIPVASI
+524 KDAMEIPLASI

-548 NIEGKHLLRVSL
+548 NIEGKHLLRASL
-560 AFQDETTCSDFLNC
+560 AFQDETTCSDFLSC
-574 IWELYAT
+574 IWDLYST
-581 GPSPHYMFAHLHY
+581 GGSPPHYLFAHLHY
-594 QAVLHKEEATTEALK
+594 QALRHKEDIRTVDGTGLE
-609 TPNDPFYDAE
+609 TPNDPIYDAE

-639 SDYTMFPSYPEA
+639 SDYTMFPSYPA
-651 FVIPSVLDEDDLREL
+651 TFVVPSVLDEDDLREL

-768 VRSSYASLAQVC
+768 VRSSYASLAAVC
-780 QPGQERYGS
+780 QPGQERESSG
-789 DWPHQLRSTFWFLHI
+789 WLFQLRNTFWFLHL

-838 TAMVQLLLD
+838 TGMVQLLLD

-852 LRGLLFLIEKEWCSF
+852 VRGFVSLVEKEWCSF
-867 GHMFRF
+867 GHMFRN
-873 RYGQGDGPGQQ
+873 RYSQGEGPGQQ
-884 ELEEQSPVFIQWLDA
+884 ELEEQSPVFVQWLDA

-915 ELLSALYEHVFSG
+915 AFLSALYEHIFSG

-938 RQRKQEEADA
+938 RQRKQEEANA
-948 PTRSLWFVLLERMD
+948 PTRSLWFVLLGQMD
-962 KYVNLEYDSA
+962 KYVNVEYDCA

-988 DDLVIWDNHLVY
+988 NDLVMWENHLIY

>member
-1 MASER
+1 MANER
-6 DSDLYVNVM
+6 DSDFYVNVTSDGC
-15 RDGGRDSF
+15 RDGF
-23 DDMGERLSTASLEAS
+23 DEAEERLST
-38 PGKAAYARPDHLEDE
+38 PNARQEG
-53 QDDAEYASVLYP
+53 EYTNILYP
-65 RPLEVMSPTSSSSN
+65 RPVENMSPTSSSSN
-79 GSSGEL
+79 GSGTEFYSTQHQMKQGDT
-85 FSAGVTRQTKHR
+85 GVRPST
-97 DDVRMAGPV
+97 A
-106 VAPTSAT
+106 APTSGT
-113 ATETDSDVE
+113 ATETDSDLE
-122 ESRSDGAKE
+122 ESRSDADKE
-131 KEHVI
+131 KEHAV
-136 RATRA
+136 RAMSA
-141 AEDAADAKQGAL
+141 AEEKQTVENADI
-153 PPTDAEVVVAGD
+153 TD
-165 DEECKGVSD
+165 DEECKGLGDVI
-174 SAEDV
+174 SAEEKDQ
-179 DRFQLAIAL
+179 DNFNLAIAL

-193 TNGAMGPPSV
+193 TNAALSIGPPSV
-203 TRQTS
+203 TRKTS

-213 LGDYDDFSFTDAI
+213 LGDYDDFSFSDAI
-226 VASNGGAG
+226 AIPNNGGAG
-234 SVGSGSNAG
+234 SVGSGSNSNAG

-259 THASVNNCGYS
+259 THASVGNCGYG
-270 SYDAMDP
+270 SYDAIEKI
-277 NPGGY
+277 PGVY
-282 SSSPARSA
+282 TNSPARSA
-290 RSANSPT
+290 RCGNSPT
-297 MLRLGSSGSYGGR
+297 MLRLDNYGYNGGR
-310 ITPTFRLTV
+310 ITPTFQLTQ
-319 PADESQPLVGD
+319 PADESQPLIGD

-344 QAAYIIFYKSDDS
+344 NAAYIIFYKSDDS
-357 GEEQGGTKQEMLV
+357 GEEQNTKNEILA
-370 MSSSSEDDG
+370 MSSSSEDDA
-379 DVNEMGEDG
+379 DVSEWSEDG
-388 AGRTMPPRS
+388 PGRIAPPRS

-405 HKVQTDNCFTRDY
+405 HKVQTDNCYTRDY

-425 GRGLFRA
+425 GRGLYRA

-442 GATGLVNKTY
+442 GAAGLVNKTY

-509 LVLTNYRIIWQAQST
+509 LVLTNYRIIWQALST
-524 KDAMEIPVASI
+524 KDAMEIPLASI
-535 LSAESSTTAPHVA
+535 LSAESSTTAPHIA
-548 NIEGKHLLRVSL
+548 NIEGKHLLRASL
-560 AFQDETTCSDFLNC
+560 AFSDETTCTDFLGC
-574 IWELYAT
+574 IWELFST
-581 GPSPHYMFAHLHY
+581 GGSPPHYLFAHLHY
-594 QAVLHKEEATTEALK
+594 QALRHKEVK
-609 TPNDPFYDAE
+609 TVNGTGLETPSDSLYDAE
-619 EDYRRLKLLDEESWM
+619 EDYRRLKLLDEDSWM
-634 RLYDN
+634 RLFDN
-639 SDYTMFPSYPEA
+639 SDYTMFPSYPDT

-768 VRSSYASLAQVC
+768 VRSSYASLAAVC
-780 QPGQERYGS
+780 QPGQERDS
-789 DWPHQLRSTFWFLHI
+789 SSWLFQLRNTFWFLHL
-804 SNILSTSQEIC
+804 SSILSTSQEIC
-815 RCLCQSDSV
+815 RYLGQGDSV

-852 LRGLLFLIEKEWCSF
+852 IRGLLCLIEKEWCSF
-867 GHMFRF
+867 GHLF
-873 RYGQGDGPGQQ
+873 RYRYGHGEGPGQQ

-906 QSWAFEFNE
+906 QPWAFEFNE
-915 ELLSALYEHVFSG
+915 ALLSALYESVFSG

-938 RQRKQEEADA
+938 RQRKQEEANA
-948 PTRSLWFVLLERMD
+948 PTRSLWFVLLEQME
-962 KYVNLEYDSA
+962 KYMNIEYDSA

-988 DDLVIWDNHLVY
+988 NDLVMWANHLVY

>member
-6 DSDLYVNVM
+6 DSDFYVNVTPDSC
-15 RDGGRDSF
+15 RDGF
-23 DDMGERLSTASLEAS
+23 DEADERL
-38 PGKAAYARPDHLEDE
+38 GARHE
-53 QDDAEYASVLYP
+53 DDAAEYTSVLYP
-65 RPLEVMSPTSSSSN
+65 RPVEVMSPTSSSSN
-79 GSSGEL
+79 GSGAE
-85 FSAGVTRQTKHR
+85 FYSAAHQMKHGAAAGGAR
-97 DDVRMAGPV
+97 VLMAG
-106 VAPTSAT
+106 APSAT
-113 ATETDSDVE
+113 ATETDSDLE
-122 ESRSDGAKE
+122 ETRSDADKE
-131 KEHVI
+131 KEHAV
-136 RATRA
+136 RVVGA
-141 AEDAADAKQGAL
+141 AEEKRGVDE
-153 PPTDAEVVVAGD
+153 AEAEATD
-165 DEECKGVSD
+165 DEECKGLGD
-174 SAEDV
+174 ATTAEEKDQ
-179 DRFQLAIAL
+179 DRFKLAIAL

-193 TNGAMGPPSV
+193 TNGAMSIGPPSV

-213 LGDYDDFSFTDAI
+213 LGDYDDFSFSDAI
-226 VASNGGAG
+226 AIPNAGGTG
-234 SVGSGSNAG
+234 SVESGSNSG

-259 THASVNNCGYS
+259 THASVSNCGYG
-270 SYDAMDP
+270 SYDAIEKI
-277 NPGGY
+277 PGAY
-282 SSSPARSA
+282 RNSPARSA

-297 MLRLGSSGSYGGR
+297 MLRLDNYGYNGGR
-310 ITPTFRLTV
+310 ITPTFQLTQ
-319 PADESQPLVGD
+319 PADESQPLIGES
-330 IYPVSGEVV
+330 YPVSGEVV

-344 QAAYIIFYKSDDS
+344 NAAYIIFYKSDDS
-357 GEEQGGTKQEMLV
+357 GEEQSTKNEMLA
-370 MSSSSEDDG
+370 MSSSSEDDVDASEWSEEG
-379 DVNEMGEDG
+379 P
-388 AGRTMPPRS
+388 GRVAPPRS

-405 HKVQTDNCFTRDY
+405 HKVQTDNCYTRDY

-425 GRGLFRA
+425 GRGLYRA

-442 GATGLVNKTY
+442 GAAGLVNKTY

-496 VLGTAPHFSIDGT
+496 VLGTAPHFSIDGS
-509 LVLTNYRIIWQAQST
+509 LVLTNYRIIWQALST
-524 KDAMEIPVASI
+524 KDAMEIPLASI

-548 NIEGKHLLRVSL
+548 NIEGKHLLRASL
-560 AFQDETTCSDFLNC
+560 AFQDETTCSDFLGC
-574 IWELYAT
+574 IWELFST
-581 GPSPHYMFAHLHY
+581 IGSPPHYLFAHLHY
-594 QAVLHKEEATTEALK
+594 QALRHKEDAMSAVGTGLE
-609 TPNDPFYDAE
+609 TPNDSFYDAE
-619 EDYRRLKLLDEESWM
+619 EDYRRLKLLDEDTWM

-639 SDYTMFPSYPEA
+639 SDYTMFPSYPDT

-723 AKFHFFDA
+723 TKFHFFDA

-768 VRSSYASLAQVC
+768 VRSSYASLASVC
-780 QPGQERYGS
+780 QPGQERESSG
-789 DWPHQLRSTFWFLHI
+789 WVFQLRNTFWFLHL
-804 SNILSTSQEIC
+804 SSILSTSQEIC
-815 RCLCQSDSV
+815 RYLSQGDSV

-852 LRGLLFLIEKEWCSF
+852 VRGLLCLIEKEWCSF
-867 GHMFRF
+867 GHLFRH
-873 RYGQGDGPGQQ
+873 RYGHGEGPCQQ

-906 QSWAFEFNE
+906 QPWAFEFNE
-915 ELLSALYEHVFSG
+915 ALLSALYEHIFSG
-928 LYGNFLYNNE
+928 LYGSFLYNNE
-938 RQRKQEEADA
+938 RQRKQEEANA
-948 PTRSLWFVLLERMD
+948 PTRSLWFVLLEQME
-962 KYVNLEYDSA
+962 KYMNVEYDSA

-988 DDLVIWDNHLVY
+988 NDLVMWTNHLVY

>member
-1 MASER
+1 MVSER
-6 DSDLYVNVM
+6 DSDIYVDVTHGL
-15 RDGGRDSF
+15 DETKEG
-23 DDMGERLSTASLEAS
+23 LSTSNERQHIASDYTSRLF
-38 PGKAAYARPDHLEDE
+38 
-53 QDDAEYASVLYP
+53 P
-65 RPLEVMSPTSSSSN
+65 RHVQVISPTSTSSN
-79 GSSGEL
+79 GSGSEPCD
-85 FSAGVTRQTKHR
+85 QKHR
-97 DDVRMAGPV
+97 KRAQTAAVS
-106 VAPTSAT
+106 TSGT
-113 ATETDSDVE
+113 ATETDSDLE
-122 ESRSDGAKE
+122 ESRSDTDKE
-131 KEHVI
+131 KVHVI
-136 RATRA
+136 RSMHA
-141 AEDAADAKQGAL
+141 AQDKQAK
-153 PPTDAEVVVAGD
+153 DDSIEVIN
-165 DEECKGVSD
+165 DEECKGLGELRSSFD
-174 SAEDV
+174 KDQE
-179 DRFQLAIAL
+179 RFELAIAL

-193 TNGAMGPPSV
+193 TNAASSVGRPSV

-213 LGDYDDFSFTDAI
+213 LGDFDDFSFSDAI
-226 VASNGGAG
+226 TIPNGG
-234 SVGSGSNAG
+234 GSGSVASSSNSN

-252 ENEAFRF
+252 GNDTFRF
-259 THASVNNCGYS
+259 THTSVSNCGYG
-270 SYDAMDP
+270 SYDAIEKI
-277 NPGGY
+277 PGVY
-282 SSSPARSA
+282 TSPVRSA

-297 MLRLGSSGSYGGR
+297 ILRLDSFGCNDGR
-310 ITPTFRLTV
+310 LTPTFQLTQ

-344 QAAYIIFYKSDDS
+344 NCAYIIFYKSDDS
-357 GEEQGGTKQEMLV
+357 GEEQTKSELLGL
-370 MSSSSEDDG
+370 SSSSDEDA
-379 DVNEMGEDG
+379 NECSEDG
-388 AGRTMPPRS
+388 SGKVIPPRS
-397 YASLGAAG
+397 YVSLGAAG

-432 STSVGSAFLK
+432 STSVGNAFMK
-442 GATGLVNKTY
+442 GAAGLVNKTY

-509 LVLTNYRIIWQAQST
+509 LVLTNYRIIWQALST
-524 KDAMEIPVASI
+524 KDAMEIPLATI

-548 NIEGKHLLRVSL
+548 NIEGKHLLRASL
-560 AFQDETTCSDFLNC
+560 AFQNETTCSDFLNC
-574 IWELYAT
+574 IWELYSSGT
-581 GPSPHYMFAHLHY
+581 SPPHYLFAHLHY
-594 QAVLHKEEATTEALK
+594 QALRHKDEAK
-609 TPNDPFYDAE
+609 TVNGTGLETPSDLFYDAE
-619 EDYRRLKLLDEESWM
+619 EDYRRLKLLDENSWM

-639 SDYTMFPSYPEA
+639 SDYAMFPSYPNT
-651 FVIPSVLDEDDLREL
+651 FVIPSVLDQDDLRQL

-675 PAVVWRHPHTGA
+675 AAVVWRHPHTGA

-698 LSGYVVEADQKMV
+698 LSGYVVAADQKLV

-717 TSAYGD
+717 TSTYGD

-731 RSQMAAA
+731 RSQMAAT

-768 VRSSYASLAQVC
+768 VRSSYASLAEVC
-780 QPGQERYGS
+780 QPGQERESSG
-789 DWPHQLRSTFWFLHI
+789 WLFQLRSTFWFLHL
-804 SNILSTSQEIC
+804 SNILSTAQEIC
-815 RCLCQSDSV
+815 RCLNQGHSV

-838 TAMVQLLLD
+838 TSMLELLLD

-852 LRGLLFLIEKEWCSF
+852 LRGWLCLIEKEWCSF
-867 GHMFRF
+867 GHLFRH
-873 RYGQGDGPGQQ
+873 RYGHGEGPGQQ

-899 LWQIWRQ
+899 VWQIWRQ
-906 QSWAFEFNE
+906 QPWAFEFNE
-915 ELLSALYEHVFSG
+915 ALLSALYDCIFSG
-928 LYGNFLYNNE
+928 LYGNFLYDSE
-938 RQRKQEEADA
+938 RQRNQEEAKV
-948 PTRSLWFVLLERMD
+948 PTRSLWFVLLEQAN
-962 KYVNLEYDSA
+962 KYLNAEYDSA

-988 DDLVIWDNHLVY
+988 NDLVMWDNHLTY

>member
-1 MASER
+1 MATER
-6 DSDLYVNVM
+6 DSDFYVDVTREGC
-15 RDGGRDSF
+15 RDGF
-23 DDMGERLSTASLEAS
+23 EA
-38 PGKAAYARPDHLEDE
+38 DQDE
-53 QDDAEYASVLYP
+53 SEYTSVLYQ
-65 RPLEVMSPTSSSSN
+65 RPVEVMSPTSSSSN
-79 GSSGEL
+79 GSAEFYSSGQQMK
-85 FSAGVTRQTKHR
+85 QT
-97 DDVRMAGPV
+97 DEQLDAPTA
-106 VAPTSAT
+106 APTSAT
-113 ATETDSDVE
+113 ATETDSDLD
-122 ESRSDGAKE
+122 ESRSDDKDKAEE
-131 KEHVI
+131 KRE
-136 RATRA
+136 
-141 AEDAADAKQGAL
+141 E
-153 PPTDAEVVVAGD
+153 
-165 DEECKGVSD
+165 DEECKGL
-174 SAEDV
+174 ATETEEKE
-179 DRFQLAIAL
+179 DRFKLAISL

-193 TNGAMGPPSV
+193 TNEALSMDPPSV
-203 TRQTS
+203 TRKTS

-213 LGDYDDFSFTDAI
+213 LGDYDDFSFSDAI
-226 VASNGGAG
+226 TIPHGGAA
-234 SVGSGSNAG
+234 SVDSGSNSG

-259 THASVNNCGYS
+259 THASVSNCGYG
-270 SYDAMDP
+270 SYDAIEKI
-277 NPGGY
+277 PGVY
-282 SSSPARSA
+282 TNSPVRSA
-290 RSANSPT
+290 RSGHSPT
-297 MLRLGSSGSYGGR
+297 LLRLENYGYNGGR
-310 ITPTFRLTV
+310 ITPTFQLTQ
-319 PADESQPLVGD
+319 PADESQPLIGD

-339 RLRVD
+339 RLRVEN
-344 QAAYIIFYKSDDS
+344 AAYIIFYKSDDS
-357 GEEQGGTKQEMLV
+357 GEEQNTKNEMLA
-370 MSSSSEDDG
+370 MSSSSEDDA
-379 DVNEMGEDG
+379 DSEWNEEGS
-388 AGRTMPPRS
+388 GRLPPRS
-397 YASLGAAG
+397 YASSLGAAG

-432 STSVGSAFLK
+432 STSVGNAFLK
-442 GATGLVNKTY
+442 GAAGLVNKTY
-452 QGGASG
+452 QGGANG

-509 LVLTNYRIIWQAQST
+509 LVLTNHRIIWQAQST

-548 NIEGKHLLRVSL
+548 NIEGKHLLRASL
-560 AFQDETTCSDFLNC
+560 AFQDETTCSDFLSC
-574 IWELYAT
+574 IWELYLT
-581 GPSPHYMFAHLHY
+581 GGSPPHYLFAHLHY
-594 QAVLHKEEATTEALK
+594 QALRHKDNLK
-609 TPNDPFYDAE
+609 TVDGTGLETPSDSFYDAE
-619 EDYRRLKLLDEESWM
+619 EDYRRLKLLDEDSWM

-639 SDYTMFPSYPEA
+639 SDYTMFPSYPDM

-698 LSGYVVEADQKMV
+698 LSGYVVEADQKIV

-758 HFCDIANIHA
+758 HFCDIGNIHA
-768 VRSSYASLAQVC
+768 VRSSYASLASVC
-780 QPGQERYGS
+780 QPGQERESSG
-789 DWPHQLRSTFWFLHI
+789 WLFQLRNTFWFLHL
-804 SNILSTSQEIC
+804 SSILSTSQEIC
-815 RCLCQSDSV
+815 RYLSQGDSV

-852 LRGLLFLIEKEWCSF
+852 LRGLLSLIEKEWCSF
-867 GHMFRF
+867 GHLFRF
-873 RYGQGDGPGQQ
+873 RYGHGEGPGQQ

-906 QSWAFEFNE
+906 QPWAFEFNE
-915 ELLSALYEHVFSG
+915 ALLSALYEHVFSG

-938 RQRKQEEADA
+938 RQRKQEEANA
-948 PTRSLWFVLLERMD
+948 PTRSLWFVLLGQMD
-962 KYVNLEYDSA
+962 KYLNLEYDSA

-988 DDLVIWDNHLVY
+988 NDLVMWGNHLVY
-1000 ADPVCRKYE
+1000 ADPICRKYE